1 MKEKIVE
8 ALQKLDVAND
18 NQWTQDGLPK
28 IEILKF
34 LMGGEAIT
42 REQVEE
48 AAPGFTRANPVI
60 GDGGK
65 DGQSDEVVAQQS
77 AEGEQGQGAAQEQ
90 GSEEQAAEGDGTGL
104 AGAEAASQEQ
114 TASVVSDEH
123 VSEPTVTK
131 LTVGVNVTFAD
142 ALKAVLTELDFVD
155 VKTLDDDE
163 LAELAAR
170 HSDILSADNTFLSE
184 VNAFVTK
191 RAMYLNDVVE
201 EQSKRAPQQS
211 QADVLAAFHESVH
224 ANAQNLPINKPRQHQ
239 VRGPQFFG
247 KQ

>member
-1 MKEKIVE
+1 MKDKIVD

-65 DGQSDEVVAQQS
+65 DGENNEVASQQS
-77 AEGEQGQGAAQEQ
+77 AEGEQGQGTAQEQ

-104 AGAEAASQEQ
+104 AGAEATSQEQ

-123 VSEPTVTK
+123 VSESTVTK
-131 LTVGVNVTFAD
+131 LTIGVNVTFAD

-163 LAELAAR
+163 LAELAAK
-170 HSDILSADNTFLSE
+170 HSDILSGDNTFLSE

-191 RAMYLNDVVE
+191 RALYLNEVVE

-211 QADVLAAFHESVH
+211 QADVLAAFHASVH
-224 ANAQNLPINKPRQHQ
+224 ANAQNLPINKPRTQ
-239 VRGPQFFG
+239 VNRGPAFFG